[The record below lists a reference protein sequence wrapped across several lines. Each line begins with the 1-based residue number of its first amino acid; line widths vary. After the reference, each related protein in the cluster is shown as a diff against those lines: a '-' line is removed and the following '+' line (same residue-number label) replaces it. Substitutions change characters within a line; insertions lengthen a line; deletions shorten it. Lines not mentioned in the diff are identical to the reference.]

1 MNDLAKH
8 LVELDEL
15 GYWEY
20 SVPTDDPDSV
30 RITPTAH
37 SVILEVI
44 LNGRYYCREVGMYRA
59 TEAFDPAH
67 WAGEMRDDVR
77 DDPMRG
83 FNLLLDLN
91 IEGGHF
97 PRKLYF
103 DVIRDTTSLGVD
115 VDMPPDY
122 SGVHGRTVYLT
133 DGYDGRTLTLQF
145 EHKEDAKAF
154 FDYLERQQQRGCAWD
169 EMVFDLIQN
178 LTLIKEMYDAED
190 HDAP

>member
-1 MNDLAKH
+1 MNDLAKR

-30 RITPTAH
+30 RIAPTTY

-44 LNGRYYCREVGMYRA
+44 LNGRYYYREVGMHKA
-59 TEAFDPAH
+59 TEAFAPDY
-67 WAGEMRDDVR
+67 WAGEMRDYVR

-83 FNLLLDLN
+83 FNLILDLN
-91 IEGGHF
+91 IEDGYF
-97 PRKLYF
+97 PRKVYF
-103 DVIRDTTSLGVD
+103 DVLQDTTSFGVD
-115 VDMPPDY
+115 VDMPSD
-122 SGVHGRTVYLT
+122 SSAVHGRTTYLT
-133 DGYDGRTLTLQF
+133 DSCTGRTLTLQF
-145 EHKEDAKAF
+145 EHEEDAEAF
-154 FDYLERQQQRGCAWD
+154 FGYLERQQQRGCAWD

-178 LTLIKEMYDAED
+178 LTLIKEMYYAEA